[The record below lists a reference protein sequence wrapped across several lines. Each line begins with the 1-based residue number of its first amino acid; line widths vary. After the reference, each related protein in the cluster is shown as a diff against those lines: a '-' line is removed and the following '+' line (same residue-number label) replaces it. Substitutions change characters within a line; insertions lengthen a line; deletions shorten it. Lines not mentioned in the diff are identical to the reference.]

1 MNRNFKRSVIVIG
14 FAAIAASAIAR
25 FATADPPATAAE
37 PAPAAAAPV
46 TGTVTSA
53 TTAATMAAIDQKAPD
68 FALAG
73 IDGKTYKLSDFKGKY
88 VVLEWN
94 NLDCPFVKKHYGS
107 GNMQALQKKYT
118 DKGVVWL
125 TICSSAQG
133 KQGYYEPAALQE
145 MTKERKLSSTAYLRD
160 ADGTVGKEYGAKT
173 TPSMFVVNPEG
184 TLIYAGAIDDK
195 PSPDP
200 NDIPG
205 ATNYVAACL
214 DASLTGKAVATRSTV
229 SYGCSVKYAN

>member
-1 MNRNFKRSVIVIG
+1 MNRTLKRSALLIG
-14 FAAIAASAIAR
+14 LAAIAAGSVAR
-25 FATADPPATAAE
+25 FATADPPTATSEAA
-37 PAPAAAAPV
+37 PTAAAPV
-46 TGTVTSA
+46 TA
-53 TTAATMAAIDQKAPD
+53 TASAATLAIDQKAPD
-68 FALAG
+68 FSLAG

-145 MTKERKLSSTAYLRD
+145 MTKERKLASTAYLRD
-160 ADGTVGKEYGAKT
+160 PDGTVGREYGAKT
-173 TPSMFVVNPEG
+173 TPNMFVVNPEG

-195 PSPDP
+195 PSADP

-205 ATNYVAACL
+205 SSNYVAACL
-214 DASLTGKAVATRSTV
+214 DASLAGKPVATRTTV
-229 SYGCSVKYAN
+229 SYGCGVKYAN

>member
-1 MNRNFKRSVIVIG
+1 MKRILTLTAIACA
-14 FAAIAASAIAR
+14 FAAVAAISAA
-25 FATADPPATAAE
+25 ADPPATAPAE
-37 PAPAAAAPV
+37 KAPAAAAPA

-53 TTAATMAAIDQKAPD
+53 AIDKPAPD
-68 FALAG
+68 FSLAG

-94 NLDCPFVKKHYGS
+94 NFDCPFVKKHYGS

-133 KQGYYEPAALQE
+133 REGYYEPAALVT
-145 MTKERKLSSTAYLRD
+145 MAKERKLASTAYLRD
-160 ADGTVGKEYGAKT
+160 ADGTVGRQYGAKT
-173 TPSMFVVNPEG
+173 TPNMFVVNPDG
-184 TLIYAGAIDDK
+184 NLIYAGAIDDK
-195 PSPDP
+195 PSTDP
-200 NDIPG
+200 KDIAG

-214 DASLTGKAVATRSTV
+214 DASMAGKPVATQTTV
-229 SYGCSVKYAN
+229 SYGCGVKYATK

>member
-1 MNRNFKRSVIVIG
+1 MNRLIMRGAVFAL
-14 FAAIAASAIAR
+14 AAIAVAGLGR
-25 FATADPPATAAE
+25 VTLADPPAAENAAAPAVE
-37 PAPAAAAPV
+37 KAAAPAAV
-46 TGTVTSA
+46 
-53 TTAATMAAIDQKAPD
+53 AATAEISKAAPD
-68 FALAG
+68 FTLTG
-73 IDGKTYKLSDFKGKY
+73 IDGKAYKLSDFKGKY

-125 TICSSAQG
+125 TICSSGEG

-145 MTKERKLSSTAYLRD
+145 KYKEGKLASTAYLRD
-160 ADGTVGKEYGAKT
+160 ADGTVGKTYGAKT
-173 TPSMFVVNPEG
+173 TPHMFIVNPEG
-184 TLIYAGAIDDK
+184 VLIYAGAIDDK

-200 NDIPG
+200 NDI
-205 ATNYVAACL
+205 AKASNYVAASL
-214 DASLTGKAVATRSTV
+214 DESMAGKAVATASTT

>member
-1 MNRNFKRSVIVIG
+1 MNRIVGRTAIFLFLG
-14 FAAIAASAIAR
+14 ALAAVAIAGLAVADSPD
-25 FATADPPATAAE
+25 ATKPAE
-37 PAPAAAAPV
+37 P
-46 TGTVTSA
+46 
-53 TTAATMAAIDQKAPD
+53 MAAIDQKAPD
-68 FALAG
+68 FSLAG

-145 MTKERKLSSTAYLRD
+145 MTKERKLASTAYLRD
-160 ADGTVGKEYGAKT
+160 PDGAVGRAYGAKT
-173 TPSMFVVNPEG
+173 TPNMFVINPDG
-184 TLIYAGAIDDK
+184 VLIYAGAIDDK
-195 PSPDP
+195 PSTDP

-205 ATNYVAACL
+205 ANNYVAACL
-214 DASLTGKAVATRSTV
+214 DASMAGKAVGTKSTV

>member
-1 MNRNFKRSVIVIG
+1 MNRKFRRIAFAIG
-14 FAAIAASAIAR
+14 FAAIAAISVAR
-25 FATADPPATAAE
+25 FATADPPATAAGE
-37 PAPAAAAPV
+37 PAPTAATPATGTAAAA
-46 TGTVTSA
+46 A
-53 TTAATMAAIDQKAPD
+53 TTAAIDQQAPD
-68 FALAG
+68 FSLTG

-125 TICSSAQG
+125 TICSSAEG
-133 KQGYYEPAALQE
+133 KQGFYQPAALQE

-173 TPSMFVVNPEG
+173 TPNMFIVNPEG
-184 TLIYAGAIDDK
+184 VLIYAGAIDDK

-214 DASLTGKAVATRSTV
+214 DASMAGKAVATKTTV
-229 SYGCSVKYAN
+229 PYGCGVKYSN

>member
-1 MNRNFKRSVIVIG
+1 MKRVLTLTVMSMG
-14 FAAIAASAIAR
+14 FAAIAAISAL
-25 FATADPPATAAE
+25 ADPPTATPEA
-37 PAPAAAAPV
+37 APAAAAPV
-46 TGTVTSA
+46 SA
-53 TTAATMAAIDQKAPD
+53 TAAAATAAIDQKAPD
-68 FALAG
+68 FSLTG

-118 DKGVVWL
+118 EKGVVWL

-145 MTKERKLSSTAYLRD
+145 MTKERKLASTAYLRD

-184 TLIYAGAIDDK
+184 TLVYAGAIDDK
-195 PSPDP
+195 ATPDP

-214 DASLTGKAVATRSTV
+214 DASLTGKPVATKSTV

>member
-1 MNRNFKRSVIVIG
+1 MNRNLKRSVVVMG
-14 FAAIAASAIAR
+14 FAAIAAISVAR
-25 FATADPPATAAE
+25 FATAEPPTTAAE
-37 PAPAAAAPV
+37 PAPTAAAPAS
-46 TGTVTSA
+46 GTATS
-53 TTAATMAAIDQKAPD
+53 
-68 FALAG
+68 AG

-125 TICSSAQG
+125 TICSSGAG

-145 MTKERKLSSTAYLRD
+145 LTKEKKLSSTAYLRD
-160 ADGTVGKEYGAKT
+160 ADGTVGKLYGAKT
-173 TPSMFVVNPEG
+173 TPNMFVVNPEG

-214 DASLTGKAVATRSTV
+214 DASMTGKAVATKTTV
-229 SYGCSVKYAN
+229 SYGCGVKYSN

>member
-1 MNRNFKRSVIVIG
+1 MNRTLKRSALLIG
-14 FAAIAASAIAR
+14 LAVIAAGSVAR
-25 FATADPPATAAE
+25 FATADPPAATPEAA
-37 PAPAAAAPV
+37 PTAAAPV
-46 TGTVTSA
+46 TA
-53 TTAATMAAIDQKAPD
+53 TATASAATAAIDQKAPD

-107 GNMQALQKKYT
+107 GNMQALQRKYT

-145 MTKERKLSSTAYLRD
+145 MTKERKLASTAYLRD
-160 ADGTVGKEYGAKT
+160 PEGTVGREYGAKT
-173 TPSMFVVNPEG
+173 TPNMFVVSPEG

-195 PSPDP
+195 PSTDP

-205 ATNYVAACL
+205 SNNYVAACL
-214 DASLTGKAVATRSTV
+214 DASLAGKPVATKSTV
-229 SYGCSVKYAN
+229 SYGCGVKYAN

>member
-1 MNRNFKRSVIVIG
+1 MKRNLRRSVVVIG
-14 FAAIAASAIAR
+14 FAAIAAISFAAIS
-25 FATADPPATAAE
+25 ATADPPTTTAE
-37 PAPAAAAPV
+37 PAPAAAAPA
-46 TGTVTSA
+46 TGTA
-53 TTAATMAAIDQKAPD
+53 TASVVAASIDKAAPD

-125 TICSSAQG
+125 TICSSAEG
-133 KQGYYEPAALQE
+133 KQGYYEAAALQE

-160 ADGTVGKEYGAKT
+160 ADGTVGKLYGAKT
-173 TPSMFVVNPEG
+173 TPNMFVVNPEG

-214 DASLTGKAVATRSTV
+214 DASMAGKAVATKTTV
-229 SYGCSVKYAN
+229 SYGCGVKYSN

>member
-1 MNRNFKRSVIVIG
+1 MNRKFTRITFAIG
-14 FAAIAASAIAR
+14 FAAIAAISVAR
-25 FATADPPATAAE
+25 FATADPPATTAAE
-37 PAPAAAAPV
+37 PAPAASAPAA
-46 TGTVTSA
+46 GTA
-53 TTAATMAAIDQKAPD
+53 TASVVAASIDKAAPD
-68 FALAG
+68 FALTG

-118 DKGVVWL
+118 DQGVVWL
-125 TICSSAQG
+125 TICSSAEG

-145 MTKERKLSSTAYLRD
+145 LAKEKKLSSTAYLRD
-160 ADGTVGKEYGAKT
+160 AEGTVGKEYGAKT
-173 TPSMFVVNPEG
+173 TPNMFIVNPEG
-184 TLIYAGAIDDK
+184 VLIYAGAIDDK

-214 DASLTGKAVATRSTV
+214 DASMAGKAVATKTTV
-229 SYGCSVKYAN
+229 PYGCGVKYSN

>member
-1 MNRNFKRSVIVIG
+1 MIGNLSRIVLALG
-14 FAAIAASAIAR
+14 FAAIATISVAR
-25 FATADPPATAAE
+25 FATADPPATAATD
-37 PAPAAAAPV
+37 PAPAAAAPA
-46 TGTVTSA
+46 TGTA
-53 TTAATMAAIDQKAPD
+53 TAAVTTAAIDQMAPD

-118 DKGVVWL
+118 DKGIVWL

-145 MTKERKLSSTAYLRD
+145 LTKEKKLSSTAYLRD
-160 ADGTVGKEYGAKT
+160 ADGKVGKEYGAKT
-173 TPSMFVVNPEG
+173 TPSIFIVNPEG

-214 DASLTGKAVATRSTV
+214 DASLAGKAVATKSTV

>member
-1 MNRNFKRSVIVIG
+1 MNRNFIRNASVLG
-14 FAAIAASAIAR
+14 FAVIAAGAIAR
-25 FATADPPATAAE
+25 FAVADPPQTTAGE
-37 PAPAAAAPV
+37 PAPAAAAPA
-46 TGTVTSA
+46 TGTAVG
-53 TTAATMAAIDQKAPD
+53 AATAAIDQKAPD
-68 FALAG
+68 FTLTG
-73 IDGKTYKLSDFKGKY
+73 IDGKNYKLSDFKGKY

-125 TICSSAQG
+125 TICSSAEG
-133 KQGYYEPAALQE
+133 KQGYYEPAALKE

-184 TLIYAGAIDDK
+184 TLIYAGAIDSK
-195 PSPDP
+195 PSTDP

-214 DASLTGKAVATRSTV
+214 DASMAGKTIATRTTV